1 MFRYLYLIF
10 NTGRYLF
17 TNLLVAAIQQNI
29 VIFCIITNGVWTS
42 FLSICNIIL
51 QYFKEGEISYC
62 KNEVIRGGWTL
73 FLVFRWT
80 VGWVW
85 KFFFSPKPSAA
96 IGNHPLNFSFLGL
109 AVLEELKNEWTNKLQ
124 THRLTDSLLL
134 YRKDGSVV

>member
-29 VIFCIITNGVWTS
+29 VIFCNITNGVWTS

-51 QYFKEGEISYC
+51 QYFKEGEIRYC

-73 FLVFRWT
+73 FGFPLNSWLSLEV
-80 VGWVW
+80 
-85 KFFFSPKPSAA
+85 FFSPKPSAA

-109 AVLEELKNEWTNKLQ
+109 AVLEELTNKWTNKLQ
-124 THRLTDSLLL
+124 THRLTDSLLF